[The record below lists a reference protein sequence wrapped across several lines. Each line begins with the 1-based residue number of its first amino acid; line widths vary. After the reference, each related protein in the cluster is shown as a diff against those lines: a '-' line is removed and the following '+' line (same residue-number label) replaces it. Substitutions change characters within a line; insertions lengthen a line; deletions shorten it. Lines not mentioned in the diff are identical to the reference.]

1 MLTLSLLR
9 CTIAANAFSNDP
21 ETQHN
26 SKNSPVIATRG
37 VAKQRTLPKV
47 TVLPTPISY
56 PFISD

>member
-1 MLTLSLLR
+1 MLTLSLLK

-21 ETQHN
+21 ETHN
-26 SKNSPVIATRG
+26 SKNSPMIATRG